1 MRLKNKL
8 TISNSLLSVWEFKKE
23 IDEYINECII
33 IIQSKIRCL
42 LERKNYLNL
51 KKGILFLQNLYHNKV
66 LINLRKNAGKIILK
80 WLLNLKEKKIDK
92 IILKL
97 SKKNKNIYEI
107 KRRFR
112 EIIIKQSNECK
123 EKIKI
128 YFERYND
135 LFECPI
141 THDLPPLD
149 RLIFCQ
155 VDHRFYDEEA
165 LLKYMNLSGGLYAE
179 SPFNKRPIYSS
190 DLIKWENY
198 SDRCKLRKNLKYV
211 NNISNLYNFGE
222 TYFDNIGVGHII
234 FSFESLILNKSLE
247 KNVEF
252 YSPIAL
258 ENRYSGSIYLE
269 IYEENWIGLFWY
281 NKYCEHSR
289 YLTYPIPG
297 IEFEINGYKE
307 IAHNICDQLDN
318 LKANVYSIDNKL
330 LLTVD
335 NILMYDEQ
343 TILYYDSSGNENTIL
358 INEEGVPYDFE
369 HPEYYRI
376 EYLSDEREVSYKGIG
391 WYNFIP
397 IEDASGPD
405 GRVHLKYKLVDV

>member
-1 MRLKNKL
+1 
-8 TISNSLLSVWEFKKE
+8 
-23 IDEYINECII
+23 
-33 IIQSKIRCL
+33 
-42 LERKNYLNL
+42 
-51 KKGILFLQNLYHNKV
+51 
-66 LINLRKNAGKIILK
+66 
-80 WLLNLKEKKIDK
+80 
-92 IILKL
+92 
-97 SKKNKNIYEI
+97 
-107 KRRFR
+107 
-112 EIIIKQSNECK
+112 
-123 EKIKI
+123 
-128 YFERYND
+128 
-135 LFECPI
+135 
-141 THDLPPLD
+141 
-149 RLIFCQ
+149 
-155 VDHRFYDEEA
+155 
-165 LLKYMNLSGGLYAE
+165 
-179 SPFNKRPIYSS
+179 
-190 DLIKWENY
+190 
-198 SDRCKLRKNLKYV
+198 
-211 NNISNLYNFGE
+211 
-222 TYFDNIGVGHII
+222 
-234 FSFESLILNKSLE
+234 
-247 KNVEF
+247 F